1 MSPSRPGMLIVTPGI
16 AIDSEGRNFR
26 VYGVVWNVA
35 QRETARVRGEA
46 RRGRNAVAAIVTV
59 CS

>member
-1 MSPSRPGMLIVTPGI
+1 MLIVTPGI

-35 QRETARVRGEA
+35 QRETARERGEA
-46 RRGRNAVAAIVTV
+46 RRGRKAVAAIVPV
-59 CS
+59 FS